1 MKIVAIISIALL
13 LFVSTTNGQMFVDTL
28 DTADDADPDCCMGA
42 CCVRNGQYECLR
54 TSNACFRGQIFIITI

>member
-28 DTADDADPDCCMGA
+28 DIADDADPDCSPGDTGVPGDSGA
-42 CCVRNGQYECLR
+42 V
-54 TSNACFRGQIFIITI
+54 F